1 MLIADQPEI
10 AAAAGIDLAEQGIRE
25 ISILAGGAEAWR
37 ADGQTLNA
45 TPDSPADRD
54 RIDFIFHTHQRHDGN
69 VEAAR
74 AYLAWEVDLVGRL
87 DDQERGS
94 FRIAGV

>member
-1 MLIADQPEI
+1 M
-10 AAAAGIDLAEQGIRE
+10 
-25 ISILAGGAEAWR
+25 
-37 ADGQTLNA
+37 
-45 TPDSPADRD
+45 
-54 RIDFIFHTHQRHDGN
+54 FHTHQRHDGN

-94 FRIAGV
+94 FRIAGVLRRSKLDVVHTRRTALVAGCPVC